1 MEEPRLSGGGDPR
14 PSTVYFRTVERSKV
28 KARTLINTCYLT
40 HPPTAAATHSRA
52 DALPF
57 SVHDNGQL
65 EYLNTTGGGGGGKTL
80 KSARLRSL
88 SKRCFFFLLSPLFLS
103 LPSYVVSGDA
113 DGKLNI
119 WDWKTTKLY
128 HRIKAHDKV
137 CISALWH
144 PHETSKVITCGWDGQ
159 IKLWD

>member
-14 PSTVYFRTVERSKV
+14 PSTVYFRTAERSKV
-28 KARTLINTCYLT
+28 KARTLVNTCYLT
-40 HPPTAAATHSRA
+40 HPPTAAAATHSRA

-65 EYLNTTGGGGGGKTL
+65 EYLNTTGGGGGKTL
-80 KSARLRSL
+80 KSAPSL
-88 SKRCFFFLLSPLFLS
+88 TVVFSLLS